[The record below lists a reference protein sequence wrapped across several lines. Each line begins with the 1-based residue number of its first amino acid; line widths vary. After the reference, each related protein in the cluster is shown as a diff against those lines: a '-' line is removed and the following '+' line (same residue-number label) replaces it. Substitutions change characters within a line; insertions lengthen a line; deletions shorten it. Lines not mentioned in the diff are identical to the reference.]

1 MLFLQK
7 KISTV
12 EKRLWKRIPVM
23 LLGAHLLLN
32 GLANAQFCDIAACWL
47 WALLIRLNVLS
58 VMCIEA

>member
-1 MLFLQK
+1 MLILQK
-7 KISTV
+7 KNFDC
-12 EKRLWKRIPVM
+12 WKKAVKENSCDAV
-23 LLGAHLLLN
+23 GAHLLLN